1 MNRKDCREMRREI
14 DQSELGQRLSE
25 QAERHLAVCPACAE
39 FRAERSSLRELVGR
53 LEPVTAPADFDI
65 RLRARI
71 ARENDARTRQ
81 PFIFRFVMSTPGIAV
96 AALAV
101 MLVGSIVWFS
111 QRPRTENSSNAAT
124 VPSGK
129 ETAQIP
135 IAPPVAAN
143 NDRADAIQPPVAAV
157 VPTDNSK
164 RSNASRQYSAR
175 VPVFTAA
182 QTSDFNSSQA
192 QSIRLAQDRAGEVS
206 LTAPVNPMVV
216 SMQDDHGGTRRI
228 SLPPISFG
236 SQRMTDNR
244 IPVSMTK
251 SRDW

>member
-1 MNRKDCREMRREI
+1 MNRQDCRAMRREI
-14 DQSELGQRLSE
+14 DQSELGRRLSE

-39 FRAERSSLRELVGR
+39 FRAERSSLRELVGN
-53 LEPVTAPADFDI
+53 LEPVTAPADFDV

-71 ARENDARTRQ
+71 ARENDARPRQ

-111 QRPRTENSSNAAT
+111 QRPRTENGSNSAAS
-124 VPSGK
+124 SGK
-129 ETAQIP
+129 ETAKTP
-135 IAPPVAAN
+135 ITPPVAPN
-143 NDRADAIQPPVAAV
+143 NDRADAIRPAVATV

-175 VPVFTAA
+175 VPDFAAA

-192 QSIRLAQDRAGEVS
+192 QSIRLAEDRAGEVS

-228 SLPPISFG
+228 LLPPISFG

>member
-1 MNRKDCREMRREI
+1 MNGKDCREMRREI

-25 QAERHLAVCPACAE
+25 QAEQHLAGCPACAG
-39 FRAERSSLRELVGR
+39 FSAERSSLRELVGS
-53 LEPVTAPADFDI
+53 LQPVTAPADFDI

-71 ARENDARTRQ
+71 AREHEARARQ
-81 PFIFRFVMSTPGIAV
+81 PFIFRFVMSAPGIAV

-111 QRPRTENSSNAAT
+111 QRTTTESSKTAAT
-124 VPSGK
+124 TSGK
-129 ETAQIP
+129 ETATSP
-135 IAPPVAAN
+135 TSPSLAPN
-143 NDRADAIQPPVAAV
+143 NDSATGIQPAVATV
-157 VPTDNSK
+157 VPTESSK
-164 RSNASRQYSAR
+164 HSTASRQFAAKL
-175 VPVFTAA
+175 PVYTAA

-206 LTAPVNPMVV
+206 LTAPVKPMVV

-228 SLPPISFG
+228 LLPPISFG
-236 SQRMTDNR
+236 SQRMTENR
-244 IPVSMTK
+244 IPVAMTH